1 MKRTR
6 EIRSL
11 LAVLFSASGLMAQ
24 VSRGG
29 ATNPVPVSK
38 GRTTLGFER
47 LFAYLALTLLF
58 ASSAL
63 AVPIT
68 YTGFTITDG
77 KIGAHAF
84 HNARVILTFV
94 SDTANVQLTTIQ
106 GVAVAYNPTGSA
118 HVTIVGDKLNIQ
130 ANFAANQIFVSFDL
144 KNGGVGFGSFAPN
157 GSLQVTYPM
166 AVDGWMVLGAL
177 PAGSFLKPSPEEAAL
192 STDLMH
198 NTAFAG
204 SGWTCPTFPLNI
216 NTTCPLPTAPLKTDR
231 GDLYLYEP
239 YEYPGTGRTINAGF
253 FFADLGTFAH
263 TLPANVYVASSLA
276 TSGPMTYHA
285 FIVADVT
292 LGKNV
297 FKSAKVLFTF
307 VSNSSSVQL
316 ISGSDP
322 NAYINRKGTA
332 QVAIMTG
339 SKTVNA
345 TFAANQIYVYFTPAT
360 DSMGFGSNSGGRGY
374 PVALANGG
382 CQCYGGIFTAYGVA
396 DILDHPANASQYTPQ
411 VATLIT
417 DLRNR
422 TALGDNAY
430 SCKPFDPYFNPGCSN
445 LKSPPQL
452 TTNNGAFRI
461 YEPYNRTDTKLPVSL
476 NGAMFWS
483 SFN

>member
-1 MKRTR
+1 MTALARRRITTNL
-6 EIRSL
+6 SL
-11 LAVLFSASGLMAQ
+11 
-24 VSRGG
+24 
-29 ATNPVPVSK
+29 
-38 GRTTLGFER
+38 ER
-47 LFAYLALTLLF
+47 AFAYLVVTLLF
-58 ASSAL
+58 ASSAF

-77 KIGAHAF
+77 KVGTHAF
-84 HNARVILTFV
+84 HNARIILTFV
-94 SDTANVQLTTIQ
+94 SDTTNVQLTTIQ
-106 GVAVAYNPTGSA
+106 GVPVAYNPTGNA

-130 ANFAANQIFVSFDL
+130 ANFAANQIFVSFDR
-144 KNGGVGFGSFAPN
+144 KNGGVGFGSFAPD
-157 GSLQVTYPM
+157 GSLQVAYPM
-166 AVDGWMVLGAL
+166 AIDGWMVLGAL
-177 PAGSFLKPSPEEAAL
+177 PAGAFLKPSPEEAAL

-204 SGWTCPTFPLNI
+204 NGWTCPTFPLPI
-216 NTTCPLPTAPLKTDR
+216 NTPCPLPTAPLKTDK
-231 GDLYLYEP
+231 GNFYLYEP

-263 TLPANVYVASSLA
+263 TLPANIYVASASA

-285 FIVADVT
+285 FLVADVT

-297 FKSAKVLFTF
+297 FKAAKVLFTF
-307 VSNSSSVQL
+307 VSNSSSVQP
-316 ISGSDP
+316 ISGIDP

-332 QVAIMTG
+332 QVAIMKG

-345 TFAANQIYVYFTPAT
+345 TFAANQIYVYLSPLTY
-360 DSMGFGSNSGGRGY
+360 SMGFGSNSGGGGY
-374 PVALANGG
+374 PVGIGDGG
-382 CQCYGGIFTAYGVA
+382 CLCYGGIFTAFGVE
-396 DILDHPANASQYTPQ
+396 DILNYPSAASQFTPQ

-417 DLRNR
+417 DLRNE

-430 SCKPFDPYFNPGCSN
+430 SCKPFAPHISPGCSN

-452 TTNNGAFRI
+452 MTNQGAFRI
-461 YEPYNRTDTKLPVSL
+461 YEPYNRTDTTLPVTL